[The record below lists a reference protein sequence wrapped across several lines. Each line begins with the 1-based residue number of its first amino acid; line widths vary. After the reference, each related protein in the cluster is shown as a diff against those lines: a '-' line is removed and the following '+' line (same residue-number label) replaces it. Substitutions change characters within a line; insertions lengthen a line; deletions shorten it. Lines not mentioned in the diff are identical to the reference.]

1 MLAKST
7 RSGSAIASDSRT
19 KRASQALGLGV
30 SSAAQRNDL
39 IESRAS
45 HLLIQCSGGCE
56 RDEVAKLA
64 H

>member
-30 SSAAQRNDL
+30 SAAQRNDL

-56 RDEVAKLA
+56 RDEAAKLA